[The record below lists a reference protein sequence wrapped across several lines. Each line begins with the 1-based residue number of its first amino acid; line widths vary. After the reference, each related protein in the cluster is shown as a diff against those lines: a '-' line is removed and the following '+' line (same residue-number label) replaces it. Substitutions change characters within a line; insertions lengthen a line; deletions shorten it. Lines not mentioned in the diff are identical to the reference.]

1 MTITTDCIT
10 LGSKIAKVLFILN
23 GFVREIREARADVDG
38 VSRELHSLQGV
49 LDLLKEDAAL
59 FPPELGEQTPAV
71 VEHCSNVVDE
81 LDASLATLNNSD
93 LPKQEKRIQW
103 LEAGRK
109 NSARVRTTLE
119 AHKAILGVALDLVGA
134 TTIRDVTSEV
144 EPSKRNTIEKHQHN
158 ADVVEDV
165 SRILVEMQQLHMR
178 LPGEFRNRPDSTLHD
193 YMNALQNYAET
204 IMREQEDEYEAER
217 EREELEQY
225 IDQGAFMGE
234 KELFGAYVGD
244 LPDSAID
251 ISVEPVFKTLK
262 DALAKN
268 SDEVLYMDEVMETI
282 LEAGP
287 SRAPTPP
294 PKDSKRL
301 ELARSKMASPSF
313 EAQPN
318 SPTQSYGVVTRI
330 SSDSRTVGRAASTK
344 PRKGLGKFFGPI
356 KDVIVENRPHTRS
369 TSSTISSDV
378 RPSTPVIQASLVR
391 KGSRRLS
398 VSFKK
403 MPMWNAELLEEP
415 EGSNDNSVFGVSL
428 QKSMQVAKGT
438 AKTHHSGNGGSSRR
452 EFPLCMQ
459 KCCFFIKNEGVEAP
473 GVFAEPGDP
482 LLVAKL
488 KDIFSKAPTYGED
501 IDWEP
506 FGVYEAADLILLF
519 LSQLPK
525 PLVSETIAKRWIS
538 LSRQATLSGSHG
550 TRLDQCIDFWEEAL
564 GGLRGP
570 SRSLFKLLLNLWGE
584 VAEAA
589 DKNEMTAERLAAVV
603 IKPLM
608 HVSSAKYDTDYM
620 LSLAFLIRRRSEYSE
635 LLKKDQKEVKR
646 ISRAAW

>member
-1 MTITTDCIT
+1 MIQRTITTDCVN
-10 LGSKIAKVLFILN
+10 LGSKIAKVLLVLT
-23 GFVREIREARADVDG
+23 GFVREVREARADVDG

-49 LDLLKEDAAL
+49 LDLLKEDAGL
-59 FPPELGEQTPAV
+59 FPPALGEQTPAV

-81 LDASLATLNNSD
+81 LDASLATLNSSD
-93 LPKQEKRIQW
+93 LPKQEKRTQW

-109 NSARVRTTLE
+109 SLARFRTKLE

-134 TTIRDVTSEV
+134 
-144 EPSKRNTIEKHQHN
+144 KRNTIERHQHA

-165 SRILVEMQQLHMR
+165 SRILVELQQLQMR
-178 LPGEFRNRPDSTLHD
+178 LPGEFENTPDPTLHD
-193 YMNALQNYAET
+193 YMNELQTYAET
-204 IMREQEDEYEAER
+204 IMRQKEDEYEAER
-217 EREELEQY
+217 EREELEQN

-251 ISVEPVFKTLK
+251 VSVEPVFKTLK

-268 SDEVLYMDEVMETI
+268 SDEVLDMDELMETI
-282 LEAGP
+282 LESGP

-294 PKDSKRL
+294 PKDRKRL
-301 ELARSKMASPSF
+301 ELARIKMASPL

-318 SPTQSYGVVTRI
+318 SPTQSYGIVTRT
-330 SSDSRTVGRAASTK
+330 SSDSRTVDLPASNK
-344 PRKGLGKFFGPI
+344 PRRGLGRFFGPI

-369 TSSTISSDV
+369 TNSTTSSDI

-415 EGSNDNSVFGVSL
+415 EGANNNLVFGVSL

-452 EFPLCMQ
+452 DFPLCMQ

-473 GVFAEPGDP
+473 GIFAEPGDR

-488 KDIFSKAPTYGED
+488 KDIFSRAPTFGED
-501 IDWEP
+501 IDWEE
-506 FGVYEAADLILLF
+506 FGVYEAADLILLY

-525 PLVSETIAKRWIS
+525 PLVTETIAKRWIS
-538 LSRQATLSGSHG
+538 LSRQATISGSHG

-570 SRSLFKLLLNLWGE
+570 SRSLFKLLLNLWGDI
-584 VAEAA
+584 AEAA
-589 DKNEMTAERLAAVV
+589 DKNDMTAERLAAVV

-620 LSLAFLIRRRSEYSE
+620 LSLAFLIRKRSEYTE

>member
-1 MTITTDCIT
+1 MIQRTITTDCIN
-10 LGSKIAKVLFILN
+10 LGSKIAKVLLILT
-23 GFVREIREARADVDG
+23 GFVREVREARADIDR

-59 FPPELGEQTPAV
+59 FPPQLGEQTPAV

-81 LDASLATLNNSD
+81 LDASLATLSSSD
-93 LPKQEKRIQW
+93 LPKQEKRTQW
-103 LEAGRK
+103 LEAGRQS
-109 NSARVRTTLE
+109 SARFRTKLE

-134 TTIRDVTSEV
+134 TTAE
-144 EPSKRNTIEKHQHN
+144 RNQQS
-158 ADVVEDV
+158 ADVVEDA
-165 SRILVEMQQLHMR
+165 SRILVEMQQLQMR
-178 LPGEFRNRPDSTLHD
+178 MPGEFEATPDPTLHD
-193 YMNALQNYAET
+193 YMNELQTYAET
-204 IMREQEDEYEAER
+204 IIRRKENEYEAER
-217 EREELEQY
+217 QREEVEQQ

-251 ISVEPVFKTLK
+251 VSVEPVFKTLK

-268 SDEVLYMDEVMETI
+268 SEGVLDMDEVMETI
-282 LEAGP
+282 LENGP

-301 ELARSKMASPSF
+301 ELARIKMASSPDT
-313 EAQPN
+313 QPN
-318 SPTQSYGVVTRI
+318 SPTQSYSVVTRI
-330 SSDSRTVGRAASTK
+330 SSDGRTVDPPSLNK
-344 PRKGLGKFFGPI
+344 PRRGLGRFFGPI
-356 KDVIVENRPHTRS
+356 KDAIVENRPYTRS
-369 TSSTISSDV
+369 TDSTTSSDV

-398 VSFKK
+398 VAFKK

-415 EGSNDNSVFGVSL
+415 EGPNNSLVFGVSL

-473 GVFAEPGDP
+473 DIFAEPGDR

-488 KDIFSKAPTYGED
+488 KDIFSSAPTFGED
-501 IDWEP
+501 IDWEN
-506 FGVYEAADLILLF
+506 FGVYEAADLILLY

-525 PLVSETIAKRWIS
+525 PLVTETIAKRWIS

-570 SRSLFKLLLNLWGE
+570 SRSLFKLLLNLWGDI
-584 VAEAA
+584 ADAA
-589 DKNEMTAERLAAVV
+589 DKNDMTAERLAAVV

-620 LSLAFLIRRRSEYSE
+620 LSLAFLIRKRSEYTE